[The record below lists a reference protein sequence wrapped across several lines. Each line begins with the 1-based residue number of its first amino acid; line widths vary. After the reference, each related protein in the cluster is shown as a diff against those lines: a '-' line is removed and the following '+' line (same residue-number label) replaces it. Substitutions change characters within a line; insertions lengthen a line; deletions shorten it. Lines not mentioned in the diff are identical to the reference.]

1 MSETLIAHVFGLT
14 LGGLYVCALVLN
26 AFAY

>member
-1 MSETLIAHVFGLT
+1 MRETLIAHVFGLA
-14 LGGLYVCALVLN
+14 LGGLYVFALVLN